1 MDTASTEWA
10 FDKAIEHTLSPDVEG
25 GYVNDPD
32 DPGGATNFG
41 VSLRWLHSIGDLDLD
56 EDGFHDFDFDQ
67 DGDVDALDIQAMPRD
82 RAVWVYHEFWWKK
95 FRYDLLPG
103 EVAIKVFDL
112 SVNMG
117 ARQAHKLLQRA
128 LRAAGAEVVDDGLI
142 GPATRRAI
150 DDTDLCALLPALRS
164 EAAGFYRALT
174 AAKPPLKKFLNG
186 WLRRAYS

>member
-1 MDTASTEWA
+1 MDTASPEWA
-10 FDKAIEHTLSPDVEG
+10 FQKALDVILEHEG
-25 GYVNDPD
+25 GFVDDPD

-41 VSLRWLHSIGDLDLD
+41 VSLRFLHSEGELDAD
-56 EDGFHDFDFDQ
+56 GDGFHDFDFDK
-67 DGDVDALDIQAMPRD
+67 DGDVDAIDVRSMERFQAALIYR
-82 RAVWVYHEFWWKK
+82 EFWWDK
-95 FRYDLLPG
+95 YQYQLLPG

-128 LRAAGAEVVDDGLI
+128 LRASGVEVVDDGLI

-150 DDTDLCALLPALRS
+150 DETDLCALLPALRS

-174 AAKPPLKKFLNG
+174 AARPPLKKYLKG